1 MDRNALEE
9 GKRPGV
15 GVVVVVVVAK
25 MLSTHFFNRLV
36 LFRADRKC
44 P

>member
-15 GVVVVVVVAK
+15 GVVVVVAK